1 MENKTELL
9 TSNVMP
15 TKDNCKT
22 ISDNQAELYI
32 GRVKAVMQC
41 VDENE
46 KKLIEEITA
55 EANKEFNKLLIS
67 FGRLDERMLLFFM
80 LLNLQIQITNVI
92 GKKVDFI
99 EIFSNVLNFVKP
111 STNIE
116 RQLLF
121 GIIYKKNE
129 LRKIIKSG
137 KKSENS
143 EINIM
148 ENFNKFV
155 EATIN
160 KIKNITEINI

>member
-9 TSNVMP
+9 TPNVMP
-15 TKDNCKT
+15 AKETYKT
-22 ISDNQAELYI
+22 VQENQAELYI
-32 GRVKAVMQC
+32 GRVRASMQC

-46 KKLIEEITA
+46 KRILEEITA

-80 LLNLQIQITNVI
+80 LLNLQMQITKAT
-92 GKKVDFI
+92 GKNADLL

-129 LRKIIKSG
+129 LRKILKSG
-137 KKSENS
+137 KKFENS
-143 EINIM
+143 EANIV

-155 EATIN
+155 ETTIS
-160 KIKNITEINI
+160 KIKNLMEINI